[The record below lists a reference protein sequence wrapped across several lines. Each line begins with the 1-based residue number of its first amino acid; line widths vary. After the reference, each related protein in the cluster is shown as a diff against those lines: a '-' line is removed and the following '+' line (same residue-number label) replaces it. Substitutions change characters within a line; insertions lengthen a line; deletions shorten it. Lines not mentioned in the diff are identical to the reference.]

1 MLGDGCVVEFEPF
14 VWGYPDEGG
23 PCAFVVL
30 PVDIDA
36 DVDVDVDAGAAAGF
50 VDLVLVD
57 SVLELV
63 VETSD

>member
-50 VDLVLVD
+50 CGPCFGGFCFGACG
-57 SVLELV
+57 
-63 VETSD
+63 